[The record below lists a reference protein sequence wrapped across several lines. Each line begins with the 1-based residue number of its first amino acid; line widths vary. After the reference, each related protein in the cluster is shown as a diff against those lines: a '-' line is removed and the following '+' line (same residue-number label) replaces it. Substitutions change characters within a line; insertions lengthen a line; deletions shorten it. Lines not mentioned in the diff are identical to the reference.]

1 MELPEGK
8 ILFKIGHSIDIKNRL
23 SSHKTSNPFLT
34 ETFVLN
40 EDVEYYLHCCF
51 SKYSFIRR
59 SEWFWMH
66 DISIKD
72 TMTLIQDAF
81 HYWCLEF
88 SDYGEKKI
96 IEAAIAKE
104 YKNKYLIN
112 NKSVLDTYCDFQKFD
127 YYKSIK
133 VNRTNEKTQVKKI
146 KDNLNNYRV
155 YYQNTNKW
163 IL

>member
-34 ETFVLN
+34 ETFVFN

-155 YYQNTNKW
+155 YYQSTNKW